1 MTNINYLYIFFAV
14 VTFILSIAQ
23 IKFSNIFYKEDYF
36 KRLSTRF
43 GKIDKEK
50 AVKFESITT
59 LLMSVIFL
67 IGGLLNLP
75 IKTLA
80 ICILILAVAYT
91 IFRKTYITK

>member
-1 MTNINYLYIFFAV
+1 MSNINYLYILFALI
-14 VTFILSIAQ
+14 TFILSIAQ

-50 AVKFESITT
+50 AVKYEAITT
-59 LLMSVIFL
+59 MLMSVIFI

-75 IKTLA
+75 LKTLA
-80 ICILILAVAYT
+80 ICILILAIAYT